1 MNINQLLL
9 TEVLQA
15 RRAAYVAAPTKESKN
30 LARSDILCG
39 IEIELEDFRDRNAA
53 LDRLRNWWDEH
64 QEGSLLNG
72 REFVLHPPRN
82 GEELDQGIDKFFDAG
97 FKYTGGER
105 TSVHVHTNMLDGT
118 TVGQFRSMFVLT
130 YLLEGAI
137 YRIADENRKWAGYS
151 CPLIDMGPSR
161 LNKILNGQTAGVF
174 HSGLVGKAHEEKY
187 YGFNCVSLNKHGTM
201 EFRYFPCTDD
211 KKVMY
216 QWLNL
221 CLELKAASQLFNEP
235 QALLALLGTQDDL
248 IRYIRGAFPR
258 SAEDIL
264 GYLDRPDT
272 MERVKVLTAV
282 LNDDDAAYGASKIPR
297 GWGESKSLKK
307 AVERLG
313 WAQPQQVPAVAKQQK
328 VKRVDDYILPDG
340 QIDEQAWNALMHNI
354 RARANRLDNI

>member
-1 MNINQLLL
+1 MNINEMTLSDA
-9 TEVLQA
+9 LQGKRA
-15 RRAAYVAAPTKESKN
+15 RYIAIPGESKK

-39 IEIELEDFRDRNAA
+39 IEIELEDFWGDT
-53 LDRLRNWWDEH
+53 DKVYGVWDEH
-64 QEGSLLNG
+64 QEGSLVNG

-82 GEELDQGIDKFFDAG
+82 GPELDKGIDMFFDAQ
-97 FKYTGGER
+97 FRYTGGER
-105 TSVHVHTNMLDGT
+105 TSVHVHVNMLDDT
-118 TVGQFRSMFVLT
+118 TVGQFRSMFVLA

-151 CPLIDMGPSR
+151 CPLIDMGPGR

-174 HSGLVGKAHEEKY
+174 HAGLCGKNHEEKY

-221 CLELKAASQLFNEP
+221 CLELKTASKAYNDPRQL
-235 QALLALLGTQDDL
+235 LDMLRTQDDVVAF
-248 IRYIRGAFPR
+248 IRGSFPF

-264 GYLDRPDT
+264 GYLDRPDAV
-272 MERVKVLTAV
+272 ERVRALDA
-282 LNDDDAAYGASKIPR
+282 LINDAESAAGPSKLPR
-297 GWGESKSLKK
+297 GYGESKSLKK

-313 WAQPQQVPAVAKQQK
+313 WARPGQIDRAAAKPK
-328 VKRVDDYILPDG
+328 IPDRIEDYIQPDG
-340 QIDEQAWNALMHNI
+340 QVNMVIYNAMIQNI
-354 RARANRLDNI
+354 RARAERLENI